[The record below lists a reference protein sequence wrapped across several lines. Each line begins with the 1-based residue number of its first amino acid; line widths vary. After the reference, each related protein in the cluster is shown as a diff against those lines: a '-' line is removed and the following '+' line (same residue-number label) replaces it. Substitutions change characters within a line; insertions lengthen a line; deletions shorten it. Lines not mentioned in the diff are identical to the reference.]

1 MEKDT
6 AEYIH
11 PEGVVEKNVLF
22 GKDGWLFLYSGSE
35 RQFQYLSLD
44 GLKPSPDSALNF
56 EYNIRER
63 AAACEA
69 IGAKY
74 IHVPMPSKPL
84 CSEDKLP
91 IQYRGSI
98 GSLFDRFYEPALS
111 EFVKSRIFYPLQ
123 AVKPMSLFR
132 KLDTHMNED
141 GNYLVASLIMEKFG
155 LSPVNKKNYKV
166 TSMNMD
172 GDLGVMLG
180 KKIKSPEPHYECLGD
195 PLVEFTNKNEL
206 PSNTNHIKVIH
217 NPLDVSGRNL
227 LVSGDSF
234 ALWLLRFL
242 APNFKNTVY
251 VRGPEFPYEFL
262 PMLKPTHVISSNA
275 ERYLARQ
282 SRDREKISP
291 ILQMLNLDG
300 VTPNRPFM
308 KALQA
313 LSARGYVP
321 SHYEKWQ
328 EKTSKLIVSSNTLG
342 TGRAEGMS
350 IKEGSKD
357 FTLNQ
362 DGDNSGYRF
371 NAANFNNHKKYSVK
385 ISVHASK
392 NATLQLFYTTWR
404 PQEQSFQSDRMLT
417 SNINAGYSVV
427 KFDLPVILIARLLK
441 IKVSPPDTDY
451 YIEHAE
457 AEEKVL

>member
-1 MEKDT
+1 
-6 AEYIH
+6 
-11 PEGVVEKNVLF
+11 
-22 GKDGWLFLYSGSE
+22 
-35 RQFQYLSLD
+35 
-44 GLKPSPDSALNF
+44 
-56 EYNIRER
+56 
-63 AAACEA
+63 
-69 IGAKY
+69 
-74 IHVPMPSKPL
+74 
-84 CSEDKLP
+84 
-91 IQYRGSI
+91 
-98 GSLFDRFYEPALS
+98 
-111 EFVKSRIFYPLQ
+111 
-123 AVKPMSLFR
+123 
-132 KLDTHMNED
+132 
-141 GNYLVASLIMEKFG
+141 
-155 LSPVNKKNYKV
+155 
-166 TSMNMD
+166 
-172 GDLGVMLG
+172 
-180 KKIKSPEPHYECLGD
+180 
-195 PLVEFTNKNEL
+195 
-206 PSNTNHIKVIH
+206 
-217 NPLDVSGRNL
+217 
-227 LVSGDSF
+227 
-234 ALWLLRFL
+234 
-242 APNFKNTVY
+242 
-251 VRGPEFPYEFL
+251 
-262 PMLKPTHVISSNA
+262 MLKPTHVISSNA